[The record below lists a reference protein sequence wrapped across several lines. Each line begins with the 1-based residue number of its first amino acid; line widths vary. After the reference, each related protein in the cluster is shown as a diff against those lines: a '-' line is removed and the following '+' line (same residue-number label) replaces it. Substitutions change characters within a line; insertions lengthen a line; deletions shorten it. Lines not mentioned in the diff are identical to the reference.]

1 MIYYYDVTKENI
13 KEHNPSWPK
22 IPDHPYRKLIIRVSG
37 SGKTNWLFSLMR
49 QQPGIDD
56 IYLYAKDP
64 YEAKYQLS
72 IRKRKDVGTK
82 FLMILKLL
90 VNAQIVWMIFM
101 KT

>member
-1 MIYYYDVTKENI
+1 
-13 KEHNPSWPK
+13 
-22 IPDHPYRKLIIRVSG
+22 
-37 SGKTNWLFSLMR
+37 MR
-49 QQPGIDD
+49 QQPGIDE

-82 FLMILKLL
+82 FLMMLKLL

-101 KT
+101 KTLSNTTQIKVVKCYLLLMICLLICLVKKI

>member
-1 MIYYYDVTKENI
+1 
-13 KEHNPSWPK
+13 
-22 IPDHPYRKLIIRVSG
+22 
-37 SGKTNWLFSLMR
+37 MR